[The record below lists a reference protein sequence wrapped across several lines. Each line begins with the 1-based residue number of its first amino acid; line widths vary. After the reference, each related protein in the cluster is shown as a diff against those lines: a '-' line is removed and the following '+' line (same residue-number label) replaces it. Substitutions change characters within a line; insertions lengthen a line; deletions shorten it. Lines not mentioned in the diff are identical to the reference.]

1 MAEHGTDPQTPR
13 SLLAPLR
20 DLVEAAVRMRHTVA
34 RAAGLSEHEMVALQH
49 LGRGSVGPAE
59 LARLLGV
66 STAASTGIVDRL
78 AARGHVVRRAHDA
91 DRRRTELHL
100 TESGRA
106 EVMAHLSPM
115 LTALRAL
122 DDDFTDDEKAVV
134 ERYLAGATEALR
146 AIGDEAARDAGAVE
160 TGQDVSREASPRS
173 LPSPR
178 RPRRRPTPR

>member
-1 MAEHGTDPQTPR
+1 MPEQR
-13 SLLAPLR
+13 SLLGALR
-20 DLVEAAVRMRHTVA
+20 DLVEAGVRMRHTVA

-100 TESGRA
+100 TDTGRQ
-106 EVMAHLSPM
+106 EVLAHLSPM
-115 LTALRAL
+115 LVALRAL
-122 DDDFTDDEKAVV
+122 DEDFDDDEKAVV
-134 ERYLAGATEALR
+134 ERYLAGATAALR
-146 AIGDEAARDAGAVE
+146 E
-160 TGQDVSREASPRS
+160 VSRAASPGS
-173 LPSPR
+173 PPSPP
-178 RPRRRPTPR
+178 RPPRRPTPR